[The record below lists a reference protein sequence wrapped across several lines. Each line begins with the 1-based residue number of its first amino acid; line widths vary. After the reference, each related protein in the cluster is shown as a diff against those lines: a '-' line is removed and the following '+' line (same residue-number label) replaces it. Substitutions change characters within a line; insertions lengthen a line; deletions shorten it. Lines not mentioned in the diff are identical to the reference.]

1 MIKDDDHCK
10 EASEWMRM
18 RRSTRCTTNKPTT
31 NCSREE
37 KTNHLQFRDNQ
48 LMVSIL
54 SIVHC
59 LQIVFKIVVVV
70 DVNDVSW

>member
-37 KTNHLQFRDNQ
+37 KRRLTIYSSETIN
-48 LMVSIL
+48 
-54 SIVHC
+54 
-59 LQIVFKIVVVV
+59 
-70 DVNDVSW
+70 